1 MSALRTRLD
10 SFLRVVELDEDAAAV
25 AHAASVRELLAARTR
40 SDELRAE
47 LRRDGRARG
56 PSQEWMVAELERQRL
71 VEALVASEAKA
82 ARALAVEQERR
93 SELAL
98 AHQKAESIRH
108 AIARLREDQIRLRDR
123 LEVRESDELAVLR
136 HRRAS

>member
-25 AHAASVRELLAARTR
+25 AHAAAVRELLAARER
-40 SDELRAE
+40 SDALRAE

-71 VEALVASEAKA
+71 VEALAVSEAKA

-93 SELAL
+93 SELAQ
-98 AHQKAESIRH
+98 AHQKAESIRY
-108 AIARLREDQIRLRDR
+108 AIERLREEQVRLRDR
-123 LEVRESDELAVLR
+123 LERRESDELAVLR
-136 HRRAS
+136 HRRTG